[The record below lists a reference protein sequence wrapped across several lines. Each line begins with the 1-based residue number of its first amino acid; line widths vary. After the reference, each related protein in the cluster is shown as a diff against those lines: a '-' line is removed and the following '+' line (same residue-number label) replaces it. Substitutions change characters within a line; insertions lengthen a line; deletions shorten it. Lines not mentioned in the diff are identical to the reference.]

1 MLDIYVQRFCSF
13 YPSHVFVFLKTK
25 KQKEEM
31 QKQVRVFVNET
42 HLEQMLVSQVYRCTS
57 GSDYFGKKGGK
68 AAHSG
73 RSRKI
78 GTAVD

>member
-1 MLDIYVQRFCSF
+1 
-13 YPSHVFVFLKTK
+13 
-25 KQKEEM
+25 M
-31 QKQVRVFVNET
+31 QIRVRVFVNET
-42 HLEQMLVSQVYRCTS
+42 HLEQMLVSQVYRCMS

>member
-1 MLDIYVQRFCSF
+1 
-13 YPSHVFVFLKTK
+13 
-25 KQKEEM
+25 M